1 MECKNTP
8 PSVRILRAI
17 ISTEL
22 EVGTKFNVRRGIFTL
37 KGNIEDKSE
46 ILNSRVKSINQNKQ
60 RSE

>member
-17 ISTEL
+17 IITEL
-22 EVGTKFNVRRGIFTL
+22 EVGTKFKVRRRIFTL

>member
-17 ISTEL
+17 IITEL
-22 EVGTKFNVRRGIFTL
+22 EVGTKFNVRRRIFTL